1 MKPLSSITIFLCSSS
16 RRLFTHTTPLPFL
29 NYEAEKL
36 LGISHFSTSSP
47 DSASS
52 SYHSSS
58 RRNPDDVRNVRVSV
72 WWDFENCSV
81 PCNVNVYKV
90 TQCITAAVRS
100 VGIKGP
106 IQITAFGDV
115 LQLSRS
121 NQEALSSTGINLTH
135 IPHGGKNS
143 ADRSLL
149 VDLMYWVSQN
159 PPPAHLFLISG
170 DRDFASILHRLRM
183 NNYNILLAST
193 ENAPAVLCSAASIM
207 WQWPAMVKGENL
219 SGKHF
224 NQPPDGPYASWY
236 GHYRVPLEDP
246 FAVCNHVSNQTS
258 SVQPEEEPRPVPK
271 AVVNVIRNIMNSYP
285 KGLSITELRAE
296 LGKSNVTIER
306 DLYGHKKF
314 SRFLMAMPHLL
325 RLQFEKDGQ
334 YVIHGV
340 TPKNRDTSVSTP
352 DPSTAPNMTVK
363 DSVPVTSVPHKE
375 ETLATSSKLQVP
387 KVSTDSLPLPEKKQE
402 TQQVKEQSPVIEK
415 PKEGEVSLGHQLY
428 PVKMKSQTP
437 EVGVLKSIWRKWFGS
452 NDGYQD
458 KMTPSDGVNECSTS
472 RNSTDTVNADAK
484 DQSSPSLSTN
494 EVIQDAEN
502 KPHGILNQFVSWC
515 KFWKSDKKSDNL
527 EAELS
532 KSDKEIPSHSEMQ
545 EIFTESFWNDILT
558 FLETS
563 KNSASVLQS
572 KTRHEMGQKLQQF
585 GPSQLQSLSEKD
597 ILHLVELLISEKK
610 WVVETPS
617 HTFPFKLVTPSKT
630 TSPTK
635 PSILKEFTESS
646 DSQGQERQIK
656 KRVSP
661 KTRSQILSH
670 CQKLV
675 NEVVKEHPK
684 GYKLSSFKKLFLEK
698 YGYPLEVQQLGY
710 QKLATL
716 LQIMPGVKVESS
728 YILPSGEHFRSENCK
743 SEEEKDNDTKW
754 EELGPIS
761 STKKDDDFES
771 VSDNDM
777 SDSEEENSCQK
788 VKREENSSSSLL
800 QILDSWYSNKEEN
813 LNSDHL
819 NNGKKGDGNDWAQ
832 KEKPVKQYSF
842 VTDKPRNEKENKIDG
857 ILVNLKKL
865 GNGAPESKIEG

>member
-1 MKPLSSITIFLCSSS
+1 M
-16 RRLFTHTTPLPFL
+16 
-29 NYEAEKL
+29 
-36 LGISHFSTSSP
+36 
-47 DSASS
+47 
-52 SYHSSS
+52 
-58 RRNPDDVRNVRVSV
+58 

-135 IPHGGKNS
+135 IPRGGKNS

-170 DRDFASILHRLRM
+170 DRDFANILHRLRM

-193 ENAPAVLCSAASIM
+193 DNAPAVLCSAASIM

-246 FAVCNHVSNQTS
+246 FAVCNHVPNQTS
-258 SVQPEEEPRPVPK
+258 SVQSEEGSDTNSEPKPRPVPK
-271 AVVNVIRNIMNSYP
+271 AVLNVIRNIMNSYP

-296 LGKSNVTIER
+296 IGKSNVTIEK

-314 SRFLMAMPHLL
+314 SRFLMAMPQLL

-334 YVIHGV
+334 YIIHGIS
-340 TPKNRDTSVSTP
+340 PKSRETSVSTN
-352 DPSTAPNMTVK
+352 DTATGPSMTAK
-363 DSVPVTSVPHKE
+363 DSVPVPFKEDGVQYTSVPK
-375 ETLATSSKLQVP
+375 P
-387 KVSTDSLPLPEKKQE
+387 STDSLPLVEKKE
-402 TQQVKEQSPVIEK
+402 EIQQAKEQSPVIEK
-415 PKEGEVSLGHQLY
+415 SKESEVSHGQLY
-428 PVKMKSQTP
+428 PVKIKNHTP
-437 EVGVLKSIWRKWFGS
+437 EVGVLKSIWRKWFRG
-452 NDGYQD
+452 NDSYQD
-458 KMTPSDGVNECSTS
+458 KMSHSVNECSTS
-472 RNSTDTVNADAK
+472 QNSTETVNPDTK
-484 DQSSPSLSTN
+484 DQSSQSLSTN

-502 KPHGILNQFVSWC
+502 DDKLSKPHGMFNQFVRWC
-515 KFWKSDKKSDNL
+515 KFWRSDNNSEAESGKSDK
-527 EAELS
+527 
-532 KSDKEIPSHSEMQ
+532 EMQ
-545 EIFTESFWNDILT
+545 EIFTESFWNDMLT
-558 FLETS
+558 FLESS
-563 KNSASVLQS
+563 KSSALILQS
-572 KTRHEMGQKLQQF
+572 KTRHEMGQKLQQL
-585 GPSQLQSLSEKD
+585 GPSKLQSLSEKD
-597 ILHLVELLISEKK
+597 VLHLVDLLISEKK

-617 HTFPFKLVTPSKT
+617 QTFPFKLVTPSKAA
-630 TSPTK
+630 SPTK
-635 PSILKEFTESS
+635 PSTSKESS
-646 DSQGQERQIK
+646 NSQGQERQIK

-675 NEVVKEHPK
+675 NEVVKEHPNGFK
-684 GYKLSSFKKLFLEK
+684 ISSFKKLFFER
-698 YGYPLEVQQLGY
+698 YGYFLEVEQLGY
-710 QKLATL
+710 QKLSTL

-728 YILPSGEHFRSENCK
+728 YILPSRDNFRSENRK
-743 SEEEKDNDTKW
+743 SVDDKENDTKW

-761 STKKDDDFES
+761 STKKDHDFET
-771 VSDNDM
+771 VSDNEM
-777 SDSEEENSCQK
+777 SDSEEESCQK
-788 VKREENSSSSLL
+788 GKREEDSSSLL
-800 QILDSWYSNKEEN
+800 QILDSWYSNKEDN
-813 LNSDHL
+813 LNLDNS
-819 NNGKKGDGNDWAQ
+819 NNEKKAACLVGEGDGSDRTRVKFDP

-842 VTDKPRNEKENKIDG
+842 VTDKPRGEKENLIDG
-857 ILVNLKKL
+857 ILVSLKKS
-865 GNGAPESKIEG
+865 GNGSPESKIEG